1 MVIALTLA
9 NTIFLN
15 VAQQQIGAVLPGT
28 SPDLIKSAISGTNSA
43 FLRALDPDTQAQVL
57 HAIVGAIGKT
67 YALVITSGALGL
79 VLSIC
84 MKWEAIALVI

>member
-28 SPDLIKSAISGTNSA
+28 SPEVIKSAISGTSSE
-43 FLRALDPDTQAQVL
+43 FLRTLDPDRQAQVL
-57 HAIVGAIGKT
+57 HAVVGAIGRT
-67 YALVITSGALGL
+67 YTLVITSGALGL
-79 VLSIC
+79 ILSIC
-84 MKWEAIALVI
+84 MKWEAVLLVL